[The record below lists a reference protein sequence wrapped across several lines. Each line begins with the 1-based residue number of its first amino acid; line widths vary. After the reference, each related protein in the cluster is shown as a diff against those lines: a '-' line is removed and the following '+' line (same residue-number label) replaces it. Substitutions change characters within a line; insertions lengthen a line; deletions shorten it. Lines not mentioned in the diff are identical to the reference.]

1 MSDRFLRDNAADR
14 ALGKVW
20 EQRFCALA
28 AWYGKALYAYQIDRG
43 TASRWQKGSRWA
55 LTPDV
60 QIFTGG
66 GESHEVKH
74 KQPTIDW
81 TSREPRYGWEA
92 YRLAALV
99 NFQQE
104 TRQSVFYTIH
114 NWKAA
119 GAHTATESMPNVVQD
134 WYLVTIEDLNAYRWA
149 HLTAEPIDTWIAG
162 VATRAQG
169 YYWPASLWQRLDLVW
184 GLPE

>member
-20 EQRFCALA
+20 EQRFCELA

-74 KQPTIDW
+74 KRPTDRR
-81 TSREPRYGWEA
+81 TSRERRYGWEA

-99 NFQQE
+99 NFQRE
-104 TRQSVFYTIH
+104 TQQAVFYTIH
-114 NWKAA
+114 DWEAA
-119 GAHTATESMPNVVQD
+119 GAHTATDPMPNVLQD
-134 WYLVTIEDLNAYRWA
+134 WRLVTIEDLNAYCAAR
-149 HLTAEPIDTWIAG
+149 LTAEPIETWLGGEAK
-162 VATRAQG
+162 RCPG
-169 YYWPASLWQRLDLVW
+169 YYWPVSLWQRLDLVW